1 MVPRHG
7 ADVRRIE
14 REMMRQDWHLI
25 DPNEGWYICKRCGR
39 EYFDEHINI
48 KNQYEQYYI
57 CPDCILEEQEDEE
70 YGTDTDADD

>member
-1 MVPRHG
+1 MAG
-7 ADVRRIE
+7 SIQGGQQ
-14 REMMRQDWHLI
+14 MMRQDWHLI

-57 CPDCILEEQEDEE
+57 CPDCIQEEQEDENE
-70 YGTDTDADD
+70 DDYLQSDD